1 MEDLCSPLPKSFQ
14 HVSFE
19 LHKGEILGIG
29 GLVGAQRTE
38 MVEALFGLRAIESG
52 KIEKD
57 ESGKI
62 EKDGKP
68 FKVKSVRDA
77 KAHGLALLTEER
89 RQSGVFGILSIEDN
103 TVIAAQRNFAK
114 HASCRKASALRRQR
128 NPTRAC
134 TPRRRA

>member
-57 ESGKI
+57 
-62 EKDGKP
+62 GKP

-77 KAHGLALLTEER
+77 KAHGLAL
-89 RQSGVFGILSIEDN
+89 
-103 TVIAAQRNFAK
+103 
-114 HASCRKASALRRQR
+114 
-128 NPTRAC
+128 
-134 TPRRRA
+134 